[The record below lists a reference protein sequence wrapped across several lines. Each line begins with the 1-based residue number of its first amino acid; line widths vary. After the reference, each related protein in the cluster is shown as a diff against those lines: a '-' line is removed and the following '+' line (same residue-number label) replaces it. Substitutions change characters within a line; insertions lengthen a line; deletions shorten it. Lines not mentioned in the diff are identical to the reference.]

1 MSLRIKPK
9 FSFQFVTFFFK
20 NWQVGA
26 ANWRGQRKQNIDK
39 DADAG
44 SVLEAVGVYPAVSV
58 C

>member
-44 SVLEAVGVYPAVSV
+44 SVL
-58 C
+58 